1 MEKLLTR
8 KLEHCGKLPS
18 YLQYTSLPSIRSS
31 KRLADL
37 ILLLYLIRC
46 PERVLNELFAS
57 LSVLSV
63 ELVPIHQRLVQMR
76 RQLSSLAALEKPP
89 KAEVKALME
98 ELRKIDR

>member
-37 ILLLYLIRC
+37 ILLYLIRC